1 MRPILTGG
9 QGALLRSLER
19 WLAAEQARRG
29 LPLLVVESLDSEA
42 WASATFTGARH
53 RLEVRIEGERAVS
66 AAAAIAARLAE
77 AELLVPGA
85 IVADVALVRQDT
97 DLGPDGALCRLVFE
111 LLTVDD

>member
-1 MRPILTGG
+1 MLTGG

-19 WLAAEQARRG
+19 WLEAERVRRG
-29 LPLLVVESLDSEA
+29 LPLLVVESLGSEA
-42 WASATFTGARH
+42 WASATFSGARH
-53 RLEVRIEGERAVS
+53 DLEVRIEGERAVS

-85 IVADVALVRQDT
+85 IVADVALVRQT
-97 DLGPDGALCRLVFE
+97 TGLGPDGPTCTLAFE

>member
-19 WLAAEQARRG
+19 WLEAERTRRG
-29 LPLLVVESLDSEA
+29 LPVLVVENLESEA

-53 RLEVRIEGERAVS
+53 QLEVRIEGEHAPS

-85 IVADVALVRQDT
+85 IVADVALVRQAT
-97 DLGPDGALCRLVFE
+97 ALGVDGPTCRLAFD